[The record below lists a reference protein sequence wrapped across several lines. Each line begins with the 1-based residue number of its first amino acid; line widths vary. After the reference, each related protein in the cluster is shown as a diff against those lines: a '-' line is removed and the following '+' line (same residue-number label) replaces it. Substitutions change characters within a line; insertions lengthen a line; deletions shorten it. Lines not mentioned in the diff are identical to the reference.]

1 MRSTDAV
8 GEQDAVVIPFPQHRV
23 RPHDAVTPHAS
34 EAHIVE
40 LPVDLTDD
48 EPSVAPPVVVP
59 TAEGSPRAVTDR
71 PSRVERRAHN
81 VSVHALATRGQ
92 STQEI
97 ETRMRSKDIPDEVI
111 AAEVERLEAIGLVD
125 DSELAAELVD
135 KYAKRGGLGRRG
147 VAEKLRQRKIPAE
160 IIEQALSVLSDDD
173 EATQLREVAEA
184 RARSLTNL
192 PAEVASR
199 RLIAYLNRRGFSGDA
214 VYQVAK
220 QVLA

>member
-1 MRSTDAV
+1 MKSTDAV

-23 RPHDAVTPHAS
+23 RLHDATSPS
-34 EAHIVE
+34 LREANIVE
-40 LPVDLTDD
+40 LPVGSTDD
-48 EPSVAPPVVVP
+48 EPSADPRAFVP
-59 TAEGSPRAVTDR
+59 TAQESPNAVTDKPNR
-71 PSRVERRAHN
+71 IERRAHN

-111 AAEVERLEAIGLVD
+111 AAEVERLEASGLVD
-125 DSELAAELVD
+125 DSDLAAELVD
-135 KYAKRGGLGRRG
+135 KYSKRGGLGRRA

-160 IIEQALSVLSDDD
+160 IIEQALSVLSDED
-173 EATQLREVAEA
+173 EVVQLQEVAEA

-214 VYQVAK
+214 VYRVAK